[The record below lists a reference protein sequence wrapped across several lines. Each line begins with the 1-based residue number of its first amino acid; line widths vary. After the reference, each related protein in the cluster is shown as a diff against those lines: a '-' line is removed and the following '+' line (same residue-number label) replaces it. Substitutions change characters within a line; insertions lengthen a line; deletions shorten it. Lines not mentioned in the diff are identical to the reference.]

1 MRLSE
6 QQNALIRQEIHAFIG
21 NDAKIWLFG
30 SRTNDQAI
38 GGDID
43 LLIESAD
50 NLPLRQKLKLQALL
64 EMKLQMSVDLVTHAR
79 NSSSTPIVNIARAT
93 GVPLT

>member
-1 MRLSE
+1 MRLSP
-6 QQNALIRQEIHAFIG
+6 QQNAIIRQVIADALG

-43 LLIESAD
+43 LLIESASA
-50 NLPLRQKLKLQALL
+50 LTLRRKLSIQATL
-64 EMKLQMSVDLVTHAR
+64 EMKLQMPVDLVTHTR
-79 NSSSTPIVNIARAT
+79 NGTATPIVNIARAT

>member
-1 MRLSE
+1 MRLSP
-6 QQNALIRQEIHAFIG
+6 QQNAIIRQVIADALG

-43 LLIESAD
+43 LLIESASA
-50 NLPLRQKLKLQALL
+50 LTLRRKLSIQAML
-64 EMKLQMSVDLVTHAR
+64 EMKLQMPVDLVTHAR
-79 NSSSTPIVNIARAT
+79 NSSATPIVNIARAT